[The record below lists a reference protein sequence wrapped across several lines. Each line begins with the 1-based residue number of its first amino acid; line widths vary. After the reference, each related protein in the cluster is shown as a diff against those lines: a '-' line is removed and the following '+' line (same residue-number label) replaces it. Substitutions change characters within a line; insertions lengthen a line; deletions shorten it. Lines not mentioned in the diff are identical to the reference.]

1 MSSMNETIL
10 DAFRF
15 RFACK
20 KFDPSKAVS
29 DEDFDTILEA
39 ARLSPSSF
47 GYEPWRIVVL
57 RDPEIREKLSDVAW
71 GARNSLQGASHF
83 VVLLARKKIDTIY
96 NSDYLAHIMRDI
108 QKMPEDMVASR
119 QAAFRKF
126 EEHDFNLLESDR
138 AIFDWAGKQTYIALA
153 NMLTAAALLRVDACP
168 IEGFDRAAVDAL
180 FAGAGLYDPEHF
192 GVSVMAGFGYRA
204 EGPHREKSR
213 QSRED
218 VILWK

>member
-20 KFDPSKAVS
+20 EFDPEKAVS
-29 DEDFDTILEA
+29 DEDFNTILEA

-47 GYEPWRIVVL
+47 GYEPWRLIVL
-57 RDPEIREKLSDVAW
+57 RDPTVRAKLPDIAW
-71 GARNSLQGASHF
+71 GARNSLKGASHF
-83 VVLLARKKIDTIY
+83 VVLLARKKIDTVY
-96 NSDYLAHIMRDI
+96 DSDYLTHIMRDI
-108 QKMPEDMVASR
+108 QQMPEEVTATR
-119 QAAFRKF
+119 REAFRKF
-126 EEHDFNLLESDR
+126 QEHDFRLLESDR

-168 IEGFDRAAVDAL
+168 IEGFDREAVDAL

-204 EGPHREKSR
+204 KGPHREKTR
-213 QSRED
+213 QPPED
-218 VILWK
+218 VIFWK